1 MKIHEEGAE
10 LFHAVGQTRHD
21 EARSPFFF
29 LQLCESA
36 CKGLSQ

>member
-1 MKIHEEGAE
+1 MKIHQEGAE

-21 EARSPFFF
+21 EVNSPFFQF
-29 LQLCESA
+29 CERA